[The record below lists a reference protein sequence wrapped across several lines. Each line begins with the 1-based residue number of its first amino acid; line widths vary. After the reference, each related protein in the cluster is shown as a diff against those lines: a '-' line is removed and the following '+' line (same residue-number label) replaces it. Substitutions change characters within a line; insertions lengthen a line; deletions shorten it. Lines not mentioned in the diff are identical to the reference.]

1 MNVEISLHAPQ
12 GALTLHREPL
22 RQKET
27 LRAWDAADEYVLG
40 FLADELGDV
49 VADIAADQDKTLV
62 VVNDSFG
69 ALGVALA
76 PCRPISWS
84 DSIISHQALAAN
96 LERNGRAGSAT
107 TLANTESLPGRI
119 DMLVIKVPKSIA
131 QLEHQLHRL
140 RPSLH
145 EDTIIIGAGMVR
157 SIHTSTLEV
166 FENVLGPTHTSLA
179 KKKARLIFTDL
190 DMDVTPGSPE
200 LIEWDH
206 RGRRIVNWP
215 GIFSASKL
223 DVGTRCF
230 LGALPQTDGHIR
242 ILDLGCGNG
251 IVGLMAAAD
260 NPDAELVFIDES
272 YGAVAS
278 AEATFR
284 SSFPNRKAEF
294 IVAADAADALD
305 VDSVDL
311 VLNNPPFH
319 QNNALSDVVAWDM
332 FQRANAVLRPGGEIW
347 VVGNRHLKYHLKLQR
362 IFGNCETMTGNPKF
376 VVLRAEVSA

>member
-1 MNVEISLHAPQ
+1 
-12 GALTLHREPL
+12 
-22 RQKET
+22 
-27 LRAWDAADEYVLG
+27 
-40 FLADELGDV
+40 
-49 VADIAADQDKTLV
+49 
-62 VVNDSFG
+62 VNDSFG

-76 PCRPISWS
+76 QCRPISWS
-84 DSIISHQALAAN
+84 DSMISHHALAAN
-96 LERNGRAGSAT
+96 LDRNDRGGQAVP
-107 TLANTESLPGRI
+107 LANVEPPPDRI
-119 DMLVIKVPKSIA
+119 DVLIIKVPKSLA
-131 QLEHQLHRL
+131 QLEHQLQRL

-145 EDTIIIGAGMVR
+145 ESTVIIGAGMTR
-157 SIHTSTLEV
+157 AIHTSTLDV
-166 FENVLGPTHTSLA
+166 FTRVLGPTHTSLA

-190 DMDVTPGSPE
+190 EAEATPGASE
-200 LIEWDH
+200 LIEWDY
-206 RGRRIVNWP
+206 RGRTIVNWP

-230 LGALPQTDGHIR
+230 LGALPDTEGPVR

-251 IVGLMAAAD
+251 IVGLMAASA
-260 NPDAELVFIDES
+260 NPDARLVFVDES

-284 SSFPNRKAEF
+284 NAFPEREAEF
-294 IVAADAADALD
+294 IVAHDVADVLEAE
-305 VDSVDL
+305 SVDL

-332 FQRANAVLRPGGEIW
+332 FQRAKAVLRPGGEIW

-376 VVLRAEVSA
+376 VVLRADAS